1 MAKQA
6 GEPMSCSI
14 MKAAAAEPDAAE
26 LLPVDFALPKTM
38 CAPPWIAAAGLLQLR
53 LLRLHWGPLTGV
65 QAASAVEWIL
75 SNAGSTVL
83 YGNSPILLRVLVQAA
98 LRSDVVR
105 ACDACR
111 GQHAGGRTRRRRL
124 T

>member
-38 CAPPWIAAAGLLQLR
+38 CVPPWTAAAGRLQLR
-53 LLRLHWGPLTGV
+53 VLRLHWGPLTEE
-65 QAASAVEWIL
+65 QAVGDASRAWREWI
-75 SNAGSTVL
+75 V
-83 YGNSPILLRVLVQAA
+83 
-98 LRSDVVR
+98 
-105 ACDACR
+105 
-111 GQHAGGRTRRRRL
+111 
-124 T
+124 